1 MSSPYVLDA
10 SALLCLLNAEK
21 GSEKVANVLPQ
32 SVTSSVNLSEVA
44 AKLSDLGMDSDAITN
59 ALIPL
64 HLKIVAFDDANAIAA
79 GTMRAVTR
87 SAGLSFGDRACLALA
102 CSLGAPALTA
112 DRAWKPVAKLLNIR
126 IEFVR

>member
-87 SAGLSFGDRACLALA
+87 SAGLSFGDRACLDGGPRLETRRQT
-102 CSLGAPALTA
+102 L
-112 DRAWKPVAKLLNIR
+112 
-126 IEFVR
+126 EY